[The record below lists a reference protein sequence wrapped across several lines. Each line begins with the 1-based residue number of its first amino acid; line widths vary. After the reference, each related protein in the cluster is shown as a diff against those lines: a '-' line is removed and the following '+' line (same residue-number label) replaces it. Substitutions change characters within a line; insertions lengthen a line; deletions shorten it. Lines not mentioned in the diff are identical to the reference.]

1 MSMQSSKRLFT
12 LSLCAVGTAFMLGA
26 CGGGGGSD
34 PVITK
39 LSVTP
44 ALGGVYG
51 GEVTVLGNTGTVL
64 GTGTTRTTDG
74 KVDVNLSNYVVG
86 SPVVVKVSLPVG
98 ASYFDEKAGTNV
110 TITSANTVSLL
121 SVLPA
126 IGSGQAV
133 GVTPLTN
140 VASKLSGLTVNS
152 NGTVNIS
159 RTLTAD
165 VVNQSVAKTNLFL
178 GLPANT
184 NILAAP
190 VAATAAAPLPTD
202 SYGRILAVIAKNTTA
217 SSAIAQANDLAGAV
231 TTQGTV
237 DTTKTAAIE
246 QINATLRDPVKAAG
260 ITVVITTT
268 NTAPTAAQV
277 TEATAAVK
285 AVIDAARPTA
295 TGATGG

>member
-26 CGGGGGSD
+26 CGGGGSD

-98 ASYFDEKAGTNV
+98 ASYFDEKAGANV

-140 VASKLSGLTVNS
+140 VAAKLSGLTVNS
-152 NGTVNIS
+152 NGTVNIA

-165 VVNQSVAKTNLFL
+165 VVNQSVAKTNLFV

-190 VAATAAAPLPTD
+190 VAASVAFPVPTD

-237 DTTKTAAIE
+237 DTTKIAAIE

-260 ITVVITTT
+260 ITLVITTT

-277 TEATAAVK
+277 TAATAAVK